1 MMKNLKFTLVGV
13 GKVGSAFLCELSDVG
28 IKPLFIIDREF
39 QNKVRFRKLFKLTKF
54 DSSITQQYIDSSDFI
69 LISVQDK
76 EIIPLLRQWRKEGLN
91 FNGKVLMHTSGLLTS
106 EIFEVIRVENTNCG
120 SIHPVQTFNHI
131 CTRNESLLKVI
142 YFGLEGGKNFLN
154 FAKEIIKKLHSKFI
168 ILQRKD
174 KILYHTA
181 CSIASNFVVT
191 NLSIANM
198 VLSKCV
204 QFNSLKV
211 LSPIISQTIKNVL
224 KAGPEDSLTGPVA
237 RGDINTVKK
246 QIKEIRKRLPELK
259 SFFNELI
266 LQTAYIAERSHKISK
281 DELQEFK
288 SLLR

>member
-1 MMKNLKFTLVGV
+1 
-13 GKVGSAFLCELSDVG
+13 
-28 IKPLFIIDREF
+28 
-39 QNKVRFRKLFKLTKF
+39 
-54 DSSITQQYIDSSDFI
+54 
-69 LISVQDK
+69 
-76 EIIPLLRQWRKEGLN
+76 
-91 FNGKVLMHTSGLLTS
+91 
-106 EIFEVIRVENTNCG
+106 
-120 SIHPVQTFNHI
+120 
-131 CTRNESLLKVI
+131 
-142 YFGLEGGKNFLN
+142 
-154 FAKEIIKKLHSKFI
+154 
-168 ILQRKD
+168 
-174 KILYHTA
+174 
-181 CSIASNFVVT
+181 
-191 NLSIANM
+191 M